1 MFWVGNEIVW
11 KKKKK
16 KEARTPLYKYYKI
29 RNKKIGL
36 DIFCTHVITFSTKTA

>member
-16 KEARTPLYKYYKI
+16 KRLEHHFINIIKQET
-29 RNKKIGL
+29 KK
-36 DIFCTHVITFSTKTA
+36 